1 MRNGAKMNEE
11 LYLLP
16 VRNTYSPFKFG
27 GSRRNGHIAQTMDG
41 WMDGLVDH
49 MDNLGAMSD
58 WTLELNRRRWNPKAF
73 FTPIHLCRQQFAL
86 LLCTAT
92 AEVNRFAVSRSWWN
106 THKEHLVCPQ
116 NSSFSQLISLWP
128 LSQNNADISTFW
140 TLVCWTNSSQ
150 IMNQQQFIS
159 D

>member
-1 MRNGAKMNEE
+1 MNEE

-27 GSRRNGHIAQTMDG
+27 GSRRNGHISQTMDG

-116 NSSFSQLISLWP
+116 NSYHLVSLFLFDLLAKIMQTFLHFEHWYAELIRHKLWI
-128 LSQNNADISTFW
+128 NNNLFLTK
-140 TLVCWTNSSQ
+140 N
-150 IMNQQQFIS
+150 
-159 D
+159 